1 MKTTKRQGVADA
13 SDATTQRL
21 NVRVTTE
28 AYERLLVHALKARK
42 SPGELITELIEIH
55 LRQWR
60 VQTNQVNRA
69 ASVAVHDR
77 LVPSEEINLDAAVAA

>member
-1 MKTTKRQGVADA
+1 MKTTKRPSVADA
-13 SDATTQRL
+13 SDASTQRL

-42 SPGELITELIEIH
+42 SPGELITELIETH

-77 LVPSEEINLDAAVAA
+77 LAPSEEINLDAAVAA